1 MIVKSKF
8 TALFFRPRGIFLTE
22 PHKEKPLK
30 GDEKMVQ
37 EHTEQRQLGL
47 FQALEAVS
55 GRLRSLAVVMQRMN
69 GFELG
74 EKITLNQNQV
84 DIVFRKLTRH

>member
-1 MIVKSKF
+1 
-8 TALFFRPRGIFLTE
+8 
-22 PHKEKPLK
+22 
-30 GDEKMVQ
+30 MVQ